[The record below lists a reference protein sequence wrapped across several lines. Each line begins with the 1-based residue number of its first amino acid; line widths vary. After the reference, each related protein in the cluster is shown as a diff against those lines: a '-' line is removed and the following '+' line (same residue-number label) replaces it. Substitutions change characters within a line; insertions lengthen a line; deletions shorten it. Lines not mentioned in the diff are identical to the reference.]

1 MGSLVAGNATVG
13 GAECYLID
21 TCKEHADAINAEGLT
36 IFNNEEEPFTVQC
49 KAFTS
54 ADQIGEKMD
63 LIVVLVMGMQT
74 REAVRSAMCIAD
86 EHTYCLTLQNGV
98 GNVEILEEFFP
109 DDRLLFGVMPYGG
122 EVLGP
127 GSVKTMTGKGDK
139 SHFGSCGFEEPNEF
153 MEEFAA
159 CMRSR
164 GLEFYAEP
172 KSAVESA
179 AWNKLAMNCSGNP
192 VCAVT
197 RVALGPYTNC
207 DSTAPIEIGLFM
219 EVAAVA
225 RAKGVDLSGWNW
237 NTGRKMPKDSKMYW
251 HLPSTA
257 QDVKAKHKT
266 EIDFLNGAVSR
277 IGAKLG
283 VATPYN
289 NMITALVKIVEE
301 NYDNQF

>member
-1 MGSLVAGNATVG
+1 
-13 GAECYLID
+13 
-21 TCKEHADAINAEGLT
+21 
-36 IFNNEEEPFTVQC
+36 
-49 KAFTS
+49 
-54 ADQIGEKMD
+54 
-63 LIVVLVMGMQT
+63 
-74 REAVRSAMCIAD
+74 
-86 EHTYCLTLQNGV
+86 
-98 GNVEILEEFFP
+98 
-109 DDRLLFGVMPYGG
+109 
-122 EVLGP
+122 
-127 GSVKTMTGKGDK
+127 
-139 SHFGSCGFEEPNEF
+139 
-153 MEEFAA
+153 
-159 CMRSR
+159 
-164 GLEFYAEP
+164 
-172 KSAVESA
+172 
-179 AWNKLAMNCSGNP
+179 
-192 VCAVT
+192 
-197 RVALGPYTNC
+197 
-207 DSTAPIEIGLFM
+207 M